1 MSGMPAEFSVLM
13 AVWQGDHP
21 GHFREAL
28 RTVTIAQE
36 LAPSH
41 LVLAVDGPLPAELD
55 AVVRDVEHGDY
66 GPATVLRH
74 DEHSGLAATLQ
85 RGLEAAPTEIIA
97 RADADDLNH
106 PRRFA
111 LQIPRFVSDELDILG
126 SAMHELGSDKVRQR
140 PQTHAEILRYLRD
153 HSPFQHP
160 TVVLRR
166 SAVQAAGGY
175 RTLAFMEDYDLWQ
188 RMLQN
193 GARCANL
200 PDALVD
206 YRVGPDLYDRRGGTA
221 LFRSDL
227 TMQRALLD
235 AGMTTRRRAL
245 RNLVIRGAY
254 RAVPSRVRRV
264 MYRLLV
270 ETIGI

>member
-1 MSGMPAEFSVLM
+1 MSSMPADFSVLM

-21 GHFREAL
+21 DHFRDAL
-28 RTVTIAQE
+28 RTVTHSQHLKPA
-36 LAPSH
+36 H
-41 LVLAVDGPLPAELD
+41 LVLSVDGPLPADLD
-55 AVVRDVEHGDY
+55 AVAQDVERGEF

-74 DEHSGLAATLQ
+74 HVHSGLAATLQ

-111 LQIPRFVSDELDILG
+111 LQIPRFEADHLDILG
-126 SAMHELGSDKVRQR
+126 SAMHELGTDRVRRR
-140 PQTHAEILRYLRD
+140 PLTHSEILRYLRD

-175 RTLAFMEDYDLWQ
+175 RTLAYMEDYDLWQ
-188 RMLQN
+188 RMLAA
-193 GARCANL
+193 GARSANL
-200 PDALVD
+200 PDPLVD
-206 YRVGPDLYDRRGGTA
+206 YRVGPDLYDRRGGA
-221 LFRSDL
+221 VLFRSDL
-227 TMQRALLD
+227 AIQRALVAD
-235 AGMTTRRRAL
+235 GMTTRLRAL
-245 RNLVIRGAY
+245 RNLTIRAAY
-254 RAVPSRVRRV
+254 RVVPSRMRRF